1 MRCRPRRMCP
11 LLHDMVGLRHLFPWP
26 CHGMWQFH
34 LCNPVKRQP
43 FSFCFGWF
51 HHEPFCRISLW
62 NFRKKSRL
70 CHGTWLFCF
79 SNILKIYAF
88 SPNFPLAGSVI
99 GEFSWLFLW
108 NFKEIKH
115 QPFSMTQPRNKVSA
129 FSFGPA
135 LKESRMGKGRKPW
148 GAFPSH
154 APFPPSNVF
163 GRRGVKRQPRCK
175 PVAAVQPLSASSGG
189 ASLVAAYR
197 RMGTRSSPM
206 AIVRNSHPHFS

>member
-1 MRCRPRRMCP
+1 
-11 LLHDMVGLRHLFPWP
+11 MVVFLF
-26 CHGMWQFH
+26 QQYTE
-34 LCNPVKRQP
+34 NI
-43 FSFCFGWF
+43 CFFLG
-51 HHEPFCRISLW
+51 
-62 NFRKKSRL
+62 
-70 CHGTWLFCF
+70 
-79 SNILKIYAF
+79 
-88 SPNFPLAGSVI
+88 FPLVGSVI
-99 GEFSWLFLW
+99 GGFYWLFLW